1 MALARYVRRMGWSLI
16 PRAARA
22 PLLVQAT
29 ATGRPPRR
37 RHFAGGVRR
46 NERRAAIDFV
56 VARGYEPAVARG
68 VVEALMAPGSGITA
82 GTVLAMV
89 QRMAGRY
96 EIGED
101 AGLEAMARAVEQEIA
116 RTAGRAAVAFTVRT
130 HGGRASFECEG
141 LEGMSLRDVV
151 EHGTGKNANVLS
163 EYIECACD
171 GIMACSTC
179 HVYVGEAPAAA
190 ADTDADAGDA
200 EDAVG
205 AASDAADAGTN
216 RWFAAVGEP
225 SEAEQDMLDL
235 AHDPRAH
242 SRLGCQVV
250 LSPELDGLVVT
261 IPGGSNNLF
270 DDIPFE

>member
-1 MALARYVRRMGWSLI
+1 M
-16 PRAARA
+16 PRGAAQA
-22 PLLVQAT
+22 PVLVPAAAT
-29 ATGRPPRR
+29 AGGRCAHRR
-37 RHFAGGVRR
+37 RHYAGGVRR

-56 VARGYEPAVARG
+56 MERGYEPDVARG

-89 QRMAGRY
+89 RRMAGRP

-101 AGLEAMARAVEQEIA
+101 AGLEAMAKAVEQEIA

-151 EHGTGKNANVLS
+151 EHGTGKNADVLS

-179 HVYVGEAPAAA
+179 HVYVGVAPDGDGDG
-190 ADTDADAGDA
+190 ADGAD
-200 EDAVG
+200 EDEVG
-205 AASDAADAGTN
+205 AAERAADAGTN
-216 RWFAAVGEP
+216 AWFAAVGAP

-235 AHDPRAH
+235 AHEPRAH
-242 SRLGCQVV
+242 SRLGCQLV
-250 LSPELDGLVVT
+250 LAPALDGLVVT
-261 IPGGSNNLF
+261 LPQLNV
-270 DDIPFE
+270 

>member
-1 MALARYVRRMGWSLI
+1 M
-16 PRAARA
+16 
-22 PLLVQAT
+22 
-29 ATGRPPRR
+29 
-37 RHFAGGVRR
+37 RR
-46 NERRAAIDFV
+46 NERRAAVDFV
-56 VARGYEPAVARG
+56 VERGYPPEVARG

-89 QRMAGRY
+89 RRMAGRY

-101 AGLEAMARAVEQEIA
+101 AGLEAMAKAVEQEIA

-151 EHGTGKNANVLS
+151 EHGTGKNAAVLS

-179 HVYVGEAPAAA
+179 HVYVGDVDDDGA
-190 ADTDADAGDA
+190 ADGADPCDVDAALA
-200 EDAVG
+200 SNAWFRAVG
-205 AASDAADAGTN
+205 APG
-216 RWFAAVGEP
+216 
-225 SEAEQDMLDL
+225 EAEQDMLDL
-235 AHDPRAH
+235 AHEPRAH
-242 SRLGCQVV
+242 SRLGCQLV
-250 LSPELDGLVVT
+250 LAPALDGLVVT
-261 IPGGSNNLF
+261 MPGGSNNLF